1 MSRYKRSKRE
11 DNVLPAKHQMDISIG
26 SVEDSFEDLKVK
38 CNDISNELIKSVNLA
53 DGDELTVV
61 FWTEDFPELIG
72 ISTITKNGAGE
83 NIYSMDYSNSTIN

>member
-1 MSRYKRSKRE
+1 MGGYKRAKRK
-11 DNVLPAKHQMDISIG
+11 DKVLPAKHQMDISIG

-38 CNDISNELIKSVNLA
+38 CNDISNELIKSVNLK
-53 DGDELTVV
+53 DGEELTVV

-72 ISTITKNGAGE
+72 ISTITKNEAGD